1 MLKKDIFIKLSAIL
15 LILLLTITIDRIR
28 ILESPKRNLPNF
40 ENSIETN
47 FFNFKLKSKSIGSK
61 TDAILVAAQPKSKL
75 YDLVFTANRA
85 TKDISVYKYG
95 SKSINLIQKLN
106 FDTLI
111 NQNRNNSNFIFDIEL
126 DKKRLLVSYVSIPQF
141 YNSCNSFQ
149 IVEIPILNDA
159 LEINKIS
166 SVWRSGVCVHS
177 YPNNVTWHDF
187 QGRMAI
193 NDKFIY
199 LTAGLVIAATYDGYY
214 PSKNFYGLNQD
225 LREEI
230 KKNQLFGGVTQINKV
245 TGKSSRFAEGFRGP
259 SGITIRE
266 MGDKEEIFVSDHGP
280 RGGDELNLIRK
291 GGNYGWPWVSYGRD
305 YFELRTNKPNGFIK
319 TKFATHIG
327 YDAPLYYWT
336 PSIAPSQI
344 SVIQSDLDKY
354 SSWAK
359 GDLILTTLKDKSIY
373 RLKIINESISSSER
387 VFLDARIRD
396 IAVTDTRIYVT
407 TDDGRLM
414 SLVVSDVT
422 TTDFAFP
429 PITTDTS
436 PIYYRLPILH
446 QFSVLIDLSWAKTNV
461 VVRKI
466 FE

>member
-1 MLKKDIFIKLSAIL
+1 MLKKILLFSYAIL

-28 ILESPKRNLPNF
+28 IIESLKSNLPNF
-40 ENSIETN
+40 EKTIEAN
-47 FFNFKLKSKSIGSK
+47 FFNFKLESKSIGSK
-61 TDAILVAAQPKSKL
+61 TQAILVAAQPKSKL
-75 YDLVFTANRA
+75 NDLVFTANRA

-95 SKSINLIQKLN
+95 NKSVKLIQKFN
-106 FDTLI
+106 FDTLV
-111 NQNRNNSNFIFDIEL
+111 NKNNSNFLFDIEL

-141 YNSCNSFQ
+141 YNSCDSFQ
-149 IVEIPILNDA
+149 IVEIPIQNDA

-193 NDKFIY
+193 SDQFIY

-225 LREEI
+225 LQEQI

-305 YFELRTNKPNGFIK
+305 YFELRTNKPKGFIK

-344 SVIQSDLDKY
+344 SVIKSDLDKY

-359 GDLILTTLKDKSIY
+359 GDLVLTTLKDKSIY
-373 RLKIINESISSSER
+373 RLKVINESIVSSER
-387 VFLDARIRD
+387 VFLGARIRD

-414 SLVVSDVT
+414 SLVVSDIT

-429 PITTDTS
+429 PITTDGL
-436 PIYYRLPILH
+436 PFYYRLPILH
-446 QFSVLIDLSWAKTNV
+446 QFSVLIDLSWAKADM

-466 FE
+466 FK